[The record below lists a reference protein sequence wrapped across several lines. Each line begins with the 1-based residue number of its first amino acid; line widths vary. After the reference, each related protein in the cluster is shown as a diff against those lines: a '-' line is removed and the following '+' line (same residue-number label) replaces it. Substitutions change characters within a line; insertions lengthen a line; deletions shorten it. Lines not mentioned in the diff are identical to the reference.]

1 MLLTYSSKHPY
12 ILNKCSMMVSFTAL
26 LTKTIK
32 LVFTV
37 SLLSFNIKNKI
48 KDCYGNS
55 QDIVPDWSHMSTCAA
70 VVVSLNRYYNNPYL
84 YVGLIQNRLS
94 SCYKETFICTGRLFF
109 SSYIT
114 DSAIFLWTLFPKVA
128 GHSQNRSKMYLL
140 KGGVD
145 GFGYFFFDFQ
155 LLYFLTRIIHGLQ

>member
-1 MLLTYSSKHPY
+1 
-12 ILNKCSMMVSFTAL
+12 MMVSFTAL

-70 VVVSLNRYYNNPYL
+70 VVMVTVRILYL
-84 YVGLIQNRLS
+84 IGVT
-94 SCYKETFICTGRLFF
+94 C
-109 SSYIT
+109 
-114 DSAIFLWTLFPKVA
+114 
-128 GHSQNRSKMYLL
+128 LL
-140 KGGVD
+140 VL
-145 GFGYFFFDFQ
+145 Q
-155 LLYFLTRIIHGLQ
+155 LLW